1 MKNVKFGGNLK
12 VLVLHNTFLPDHT
25 GSSIRL
31 YNLLSR
37 IPYQISVLTPEKM
50 VNGSYFKLNNEIFD
64 HIEVKRITALSP
76 TSIHKLPLLRY
87 YHHEK
92 KIFDASKKEC
102 FDIIQS
108 RTLPPYIISAY
119 KLHKKFDKPLIIEA
133 HPHEDVN
140 AIYMYYIINLLK
152 ILKKASHIITLTN
165 SLKRWV
171 QNQYKLP
178 EKKITVIPN
187 GVNSEK
193 FKPKKSHLTT
203 SLREKLGNPEKIVFY
218 SGYLDVLNGMD
229 MILQTIPNIVENYPG
244 ISFVF
249 MGHGPYYNQI
259 KKLSEECNQVHI
271 LPTVDHELM
280 PQYYQ
285 ISDLFVIPRPS
296 TTSSEL
302 ITPLKLLEA
311 LSMERVVLGSDV
323 GGIKEAIVNGKN
335 GYLYEKDNPQS
346 FKDILIKSLESKNV
360 EIAKEARK
368 TVLNEYNW
376 DNSAQKLKG
385 IYDHINY

>member
-1 MKNVKFGGNLK
+1 LK
-12 VLVLHNTFLPDHT
+12 VLVLHNTFLPDYT
-25 GSSIRL
+25 GSSIRI

-50 VNGSYFKLNNEIFD
+50 VNGSYFKLKYDIFD
-64 HIEVKRITALSP
+64 HIKVKRITALSP
-76 TSIHKLPLLRY
+76 TSIHKLPVLRY

-92 KIFDASKKEC
+92 KIFDAAKKER

-119 KLHKKFDKPLIIEA
+119 KLYKRFNKPLLIEV

-140 AIYMYYIINLLK
+140 SIYMYYIMNLLK
-152 ILKKASHIITLTN
+152 ILKKASHIITLSD
-165 SLKRWV
+165 SLKKWV

-178 EKKITVIPN
+178 EEKITVIPN

-193 FKPKKSHLTT
+193 FKPQKSHLTT
-203 SLREKLGNPEKIVFY
+203 SLREKLGNPGKIVLY
-218 SGYLDVLNGMD
+218 AGYLDGLNGMD
-229 MILQTIPNIVENYPG
+229 MIIQTIPFIVENYPG

-259 KKLSEECNQVHI
+259 NKLSKEYNQVHI
-271 LPTVDHELM
+271 LPTIDHGLM

-285 ISDLFVIPRPS
+285 ISDLFIIPRPS

-311 LSMERVVLGSDV
+311 LSMGNIVLGSDV
-323 GGIKEAIVNGKN
+323 GGIKEVIKNGEN
-335 GYLYEKDNPQS
+335 GYLYEKDNPKS
-346 FKDILIKSLESKNV
+346 FRDTLIKSLESENTKISKN
-360 EIAKEARK
+360 ARQ
-368 TVLNEYNW
+368 TVLKEYNW
-376 DNSAQKLKG
+376 DNSAQKLKD
-385 IYDHINY
+385 IYDHMNH